1 MDIEF
6 LKFYV
11 CFSIGLDKIKR
22 LVFKTSQATYE

>member
-11 CFSIGLDKIKR
+11 CFLIGLDKIKR